1 MLTILATT
9 CRGLTRS
16 LDVRLGRSLLNGL
29 TGLGAVYLMN
39 AVMAWM
45 TPAEG
50 LAPLAALTGLDVV
63 EHEATLRRFVLGIL
77 LEGAGTTGTT
87 IAVISL
93 LIRSAL
99 AVAHEFRGSGQAP
112 NGEAPTHV

>member
-9 CRGLTRS
+9 CRGLARG
-16 LDVRLGRSLLNGL
+16 LDLRLGRSLLNGL
-29 TGLGAVYLMN
+29 TVLGAVFLMN

-50 LAPLAALTGLDVV
+50 LAPLAVLTGLDVV

-77 LEGAGTTGTT
+77 LDGAGTIATT
-87 IAVISL
+87 VAVVSL

-99 AVAHEFRGSGQAP
+99 AVFRELRASTQPPKAEGV
-112 NGEAPTHV
+112 THV